1 MKKSLNLLQLT
12 FASTS
17 AIIGSGWLLGIY
29 ISAKY
34 AGPASI
40 FSWFI
45 SGFAVIL
52 IALVYAELGAMM
64 PAAGGLAR
72 YPKYTHGAFLGFI
85 TSWILIIAG
94 AAVSTIETIATVQ
107 YLNFYIHGLYVNK
120 SLTEEGIIFSFFI
133 LAIFFLL
140 NLFGAKIFAKTNTF
154 LTYFKILIV
163 LATSAVLIYI
173 SVKSGNIKNL
183 SGYNLLPY
191 GYDGIMKSI
200 SMGGVIFSYLGF
212 RQAIDLS
219 GEAKNPGRDVPAAT
233 IISVVIGIIV
243 YTLLSFS
250 FIISVP
256 QVKHNSWNMLNLSS
270 PFVNLL
276 NLYGFTAFALMVI
289 IGAVISPF
297 ATGLVYMSTTSR
309 ITFAMSKMKFL
320 PKSFHL
326 NFNKYGTAY
335 ISLIFTF
342 ILSAL
347 YLLPFPSWQSLVGI
361 ITSGMVF
368 TYVLGPIGLMTFRKL
383 DPKRKRPFYLP
394 FANIISLSAFI
405 VGTLIIYW
413 STFSTLWKLSAGI
426 SIGII
431 LFILTNSGKIKNK
444 FKQTVIPGLWFL
456 SYTAVLLI
464 ISFLGN
470 KNFGGQN
477 IIKSPY
483 DSIVIILTAVLFYF
497 IAIRTSISKEEMK
510 MIIEEEFIG
519 EEFEV

>member
-45 SGFAVIL
+45 SGFAIML
-52 IALVYAELGAMM
+52 IALVYSELGAMI

-94 AAVSTIETIATVQ
+94 AAVSTIETEATVQ
-107 YLNFYIHGLYVNK
+107 YLNFYVHGLFINK
-120 SLTEEGIIFSFFI
+120 SLTPEGMIFAFFI
-133 LAIFFLL
+133 LIVFFLL
-140 NLFGAKIFAKTNTF
+140 NLFGARIFAKTNTF

-163 LATSAVLIYI
+163 VTTAAALIYI
-173 SVKSGNIKNL
+173 SIKSGNIKNL
-183 SGYNLLPY
+183 AGYNLMPY

-200 SMGGVIFSYLGF
+200 SLGGIIFSYLGF

-219 GEAKNPGRDVPAAT
+219 GEAKNPGRDIPVAT
-233 IISVVIGIIV
+233 ILSVVIGITV
-243 YTLLSFS
+243 YTMLAFS

-256 QVKHNSWNMLNLSS
+256 QVKNNLWNMLNLSS
-270 PFVNLL
+270 PFINLL
-276 NLYGFTAFALMVI
+276 NLYGLPAFAFMVI
-289 IGAVISPF
+289 LGAVISPF
-297 ATGLVYMSTTSR
+297 ATGLVYMGTTSR

-320 PKSFHL
+320 PRNFHL
-326 NFNKYGTAY
+326 NFNRYGTAY

-368 TYVLGPIGLMTFRKL
+368 TYILGPVGLMTFRKL
-383 DPKRKRPFYLP
+383 DPKKNRPFYLP
-394 FANIISLSAFI
+394 FANIVSLSAFI

-413 STFSTLWKLSAGI
+413 STFNVLWKLDIGI
-426 SIGII
+426 LAGII
-431 LFILTNSGKIKNK
+431 LFIFTNFNQIKNK

-456 SYTAVLLI
+456 LYIAAILI
-464 ISFLGN
+464 ISFFGS
-470 KNFGGQN
+470 KNFGGN
-477 IIKSPY
+477 NTIKSPY
-483 DSIVIILTAVLFYF
+483 DLIAVILTAVLFYF
-497 IAIRTSISKEEMK
+497 IAINTSIKKEEMK

-519 EEFEV
+519 EEFEI

>member
-1 MKKSLNLLQLT
+1 MKKSLNIIQLT

-17 AIIGSGWLLGIY
+17 AIIGSGWLLGVY
-29 ISAKY
+29 ESARY

-45 SGFAVIL
+45 SGFAVLL
-52 IALVYAELGAMM
+52 IALVYSELGAMI

-85 TSWILIIAG
+85 TSWLLIISG
-94 AAVSTIETIATVQ
+94 AAVSTIETEATVQ
-107 YLNFYIHGLYVNK
+107 YLNFYVHGLFING
-120 SLTEEGIIFSFFI
+120 SLTAVGMFFSFLI
-133 LAIFFLL
+133 LLVFFLL
-140 NLFGAKIFAKTNTF
+140 NFFGAKIFAKTNTF

-163 LATSAVLIYI
+163 LTASIALIYI
-173 SVKSGNIKNL
+173 SVKNGNIKNL
-183 SGYNLLPY
+183 SGYNLMPY

-219 GEAKNPGRDVPAAT
+219 GEAKNPGTDVPAAT

-243 YTLLSFS
+243 YTLLAFS

-256 QVKHNSWNMLNLSS
+256 DIHNNSWNSLNLSS

-276 NLYGFTAFALMVI
+276 NLYGFPAFALMVI

-297 ATGLVYMSTTSR
+297 ATGLVYMGTTSR
-309 ITFAMSKMKFL
+309 ITFAMSKMKFM
-320 PKSFHL
+320 PKGFYL
-326 NFNKYGTAY
+326 NLNRYGTAY
-335 ISLIFTF
+335 LSLIFTF

-347 YLLPFPSWQSLVGI
+347 YLLPFPSWQSLVSI
-361 ITSGMVF
+361 ITSGIVF
-368 TYVLGPIGLMTFRKL
+368 TYILGPVGLMTFRKL
-383 DPKRKRPFYLP
+383 DPKKKRPFYLP
-394 FANIISLSAFI
+394 FANAVSLSAFI

-413 STFSTLWKLSAGI
+413 SAFDTLYKL
-426 SIGII
+426 SIGIVAGI
-431 LFILTNSGKIKNK
+431 IIFILTNFKKIKTK

-456 SYTAVLLI
+456 CYIAVILLI
-464 ISFLGN
+464 SYFGS
-470 KNFGGQN
+470 KNFGGN
-477 IIKSPY
+477 NTVKSPY
-483 DSIVIILTAVLFYF
+483 DLAVVILAAVLFYF
-497 IAIRTSISKEEMK
+497 LAIKTSISKEEMQ

-519 EEFEV
+519 EEFEI

>member
-1 MKKSLNLLQLT
+1 MKKSLNILQLT

-29 ISAKY
+29 ESAKY

-40 FSWFI
+40 FSWLI

-52 IALVYAELGAMM
+52 IALVYSELGAMI

-107 YLNFYIHGLYVNK
+107 YLNFYINGLFLNK
-120 SLTEEGIIFSFFI
+120 SLTAWGIVLSFFI
-133 LAIFFLL
+133 LIFFFLL
-140 NLFGAKIFAKTNTF
+140 NLFGARIFAKTNTL
-154 LTYFKILIV
+154 LTYFKIFIV
-163 LATSAVLIYI
+163 LATSAALIFI
-173 SVKSGNIKNL
+173 SVKDGNIKNIFV
-183 SGYNLLPY
+183 YNLLPY

-219 GEAKNPGRDVPAAT
+219 GEAKNPGRDVPIAT

-243 YTLLSFS
+243 YALLSFS
-250 FIISVP
+250 FVISVP
-256 QVKHNSWNMLNLSS
+256 LVHNNSWNLLNLSS

-276 NLYGFTAFALMVI
+276 NLYGFPAFALMVI

-297 ATGLVYMSTTSR
+297 ATGLVYMGTTSR

-326 NFNKYGTAY
+326 NFNRYGTAY
-335 ISLIFTF
+335 ISLTFTF
-342 ILSAL
+342 VLSAL

-368 TYVLGPIGLMTFRKL
+368 TYILGPIGLMTFRKL
-383 DPKRKRPFYLP
+383 DPNRRRPFYLP

-405 VGTLIIYW
+405 VGTMIIYW
-413 STFSTLWKLSAGI
+413 STFSTLWKLSLGISAGI
-426 SIGII
+426 II
-431 LFILTNSGKIKNK
+431 FILTNINKIKTK
-444 FKQTVIPGLWFL
+444 FKETVNPGLWFVF
-456 SYTAVLLI
+456 YIAVILI
-464 ISFLGN
+464 ISYFGS
-470 KNFGGQN
+470 KNFGGN
-477 IIKSPY
+477 NFIRAPY
-483 DSIVIILTAVLFYF
+483 DSIAAIITAILFYF
-497 IAIRTSISKEEMK
+497 IAIKTSISKEEMQ

-519 EEFEV
+519 EEF

>member
-29 ISAKY
+29 VSAKD

-40 FSWFI
+40 LSWFI
-45 SGFAVIL
+45 SGFAIML
-52 IALVYAELGAMM
+52 IALVYSELGAML

-94 AAVSTIETIATVQ
+94 AAVSTIETEATVQ
-107 YLNFYIHGLYVNK
+107 YLNFYIPGLFVNK
-120 SLTEEGIIFSFFI
+120 SLTPDGIIFAFFI
-133 LAIFFLL
+133 LIVFFLL

-163 LATSAVLIYI
+163 VTAAGALIYVSI
-173 SVKSGNIKNL
+173 KNGNIKNL
-183 SGYNLLPY
+183 EGYDLMPY
-191 GYDGIMKSI
+191 GYGGIMKSI
-200 SMGGVIFSYLGF
+200 SLGGVIFSYLGF

-219 GEAKNPGRDVPAAT
+219 GEAENPGRDVPIAT
-233 IISVVIGIIV
+233 ILSVVIGIAV
-243 YTLLSFS
+243 YTMLAFS

-256 QVKHNSWNMLNLSS
+256 QVKNNLWDMLNLSS

-276 NLYGFTAFALMVI
+276 NMYGLPAFALMVI
-289 IGAVISPF
+289 LGAVISPF
-297 ATGLVYMSTTSR
+297 ATGLVYMGTTSR

-320 PKSFHL
+320 PKSFHS
-326 NFNKYGTAY
+326 NFNRYGTAY

-368 TYVLGPIGLMTFRKL
+368 TYILGPIGLMTFRKL
-383 DPKRKRPFYLP
+383 DPERKRPFYLP
-394 FANIISLSAFI
+394 FANIITLSAFI
-405 VGTLIIYW
+405 IGTLIIYW
-413 STFSTLWKLSAGI
+413 STFDILWKLG
-426 SIGII
+426 IGIAVGI
-431 LFILTNSGKIKNK
+431 VLFIFTNFNRIRHK
-444 FKQTVIPGLWFL
+444 FKQTVIPGMWFL
-456 SYTAVLLI
+456 MYIASILT
-464 ISFLGN
+464 ISFLGSRD
-470 KNFGGQN
+470 FGGIN
-477 IIKSPY
+477 AIESPY
-483 DSIVIILTAVLFYF
+483 DSLAAILIAVLFYF
-497 IAIRTSISKEEMK
+497 IAINVSIDKEEMK

-519 EEFEV
+519 EEFEI